1 MTMFKNLTIYRYT
14 LPEAIGLEQIEQAL
28 QAVPFTP
35 CSATQDKAVGFVP
48 ARGEE
53 HGALVESVAGQWI
66 AKLMIETKSVPATA
80 IKKKAQAE
88 ADHIEATT
96 GRKPGK
102 KEMKALREDA
112 LLALLP
118 AAFPRQAVA
127 WIWFNQA
134 TGLLAIDASSQ
145 GKLDEAIT
153 ALVRAIDSLAITPLH
168 TRVGPQAA
176 MARWLCAASDEEW
189 PGGFAV
195 ERECELR
202 SMDEEKAVV
211 KFKNHH
217 LVTDEVR
224 KHISEG
230 KLPTRL
236 AMSWEGR
243 VGFTLTE
250 AMHLK
255 KIIYLEGV
263 FEGRQ
268 DDHAAG
274 FDTDVTIAT
283 GELNNL
289 IPDLI
294 DALGGEMVVGKEGGA
309 E

>member
-1 MTMFKNLTIYRYT
+1 MFKNLILYRFT
-14 LPEAIGLEQIEQAL
+14 LPEAFGLEQIEQAL
-28 QAVPFTP
+28 QAAPFTP
-35 CSATQDKAVGFVP
+35 CTATQDRTAGFAP

-53 HGALVESVAGQWI
+53 HGAMVEAVAGQWI
-66 AKLMIETKSVPATA
+66 ARLMIETKSVPGSA
-80 IKKKAQAE
+80 IRKKAQAE

-118 AAFPRQAVA
+118 AAFPRQAAV
-127 WIWFNQA
+127 WIWFNKGS
-134 TGLLAIDASSQ
+134 GLLAIDASSQ
-145 GKLDEAIT
+145 GKIDEAIT
-153 ALVRAIDSLAITPLH
+153 TLVRAIDSLTITPLH
-168 TRVGPQAA
+168 TKVAPQAA
-176 MARWLCAASDEEW
+176 MTQYLSAASDEEW

-202 SMDEEKAVV
+202 SIDEEKAVV

-255 KIIYLEGV
+255 KITYLEGV
-263 FEGRQ
+263 FERQQ
-268 DDHAAG
+268 DDQAAG
-274 FDTDVTIAT
+274 FDTDVALAT

-294 DALGGEMVVGKEGGA
+294 DALGGEMVVGKEG
-309 E
+309 EVI